1 MTQDLLWSRILS
13 GSESLVGQDMQ
24 VKRRCA
30 QKGGICLNR
39 GDLQLFMTI
48 LEENNLIKAA
58 ELLYLSPSTA
68 GARLRAMEDEL
79 GFELFE
85 HCGMKRTRLPAARK
99 NPRFP

>member
-1 MTQDLLWSRILS
+1 M
-13 GSESLVGQDMQ
+13 
-24 VKRRCA
+24 
-30 QKGGICLNR
+30 NR

-85 HCGMKRTRLPAARK
+85 RKRGV
-99 NPRFP
+99 

>member
-58 ELLYLSPSTA
+58 ARRLFFASKRA
-68 GARLRAMEDEL
+68 GVF
-79 GFELFE
+79 GV
-85 HCGMKRTRLPAARK
+85 H
-99 NPRFP
+99 PRFTNGMPEMQFTGM